1 MVGRGKGQIGEGK
14 GRELAPASL
23 RLSQSS
29 NNARD
34 QVDTPVKARAQLC
47 IPIESL
53 LQVTYD
59 AEEAQ
64 TSTTAKAGNKIFY
77 PSQDPQR
84 LGARG
89 DVIE

>member
-1 MVGRGKGQIGEGK
+1 MMQAALRVISMNAVAHMEICVRI
-14 GRELAPASL
+14 SL
-23 RLSQSS
+23 SVITSCL
-29 NNARD
+29 
-34 QVDTPVKARAQLC
+34 QVNTPVKARALTR
-47 IPIESL
+47 IPAESL

-59 AEEAQ
+59 GEEAQ

-89 DVIE
+89 DVTE